1 VAYVGLSL
9 LAVGVGRIL
18 LARQGLSGGAMV
30 LLLIEIPMTYL
41 VLRTSLRQLQ
51 EKQAD
56 FLRGILVLP
65 VRLGLD
71 EQPE

>member
-1 VAYVGLSL
+1 
-9 LAVGVGRIL
+9 L

-41 VLRTSLRQLQ
+41 VLKTSLRQLQ
-51 EKQAD
+51 EKLAD

-65 VRLGLD
+65 VRLSLD
-71 EQPE
+71 EQAE

>member
-1 VAYVGLSL
+1 L
-9 LAVGVGRIL
+9 LAAVMARIL

-51 EKQAD
+51 EKLAD
-56 FLRGILVLP
+56 FLWGILVLP
-65 VRLGLD
+65 VGLRLD
-71 EQPE
+71 EQAE